1 MTRSRR
7 FSPPFKDLIGN
18 EVNAGAWHY
27 RSDDGTLL
35 LVDGSIP
42 GWDYLKNLELHREVE
57 VDGARVAGTCD
68 LPAGAT
74 FSLVVTAHSPS
85 ARFRRIVFRSNTL
98 QRKQEKIAIRFELS
112 GVSLSKEVRLEMEIL
127 LVHPVATKSPFVATL
142 PGSRLY
148 GDILRIDLEGSGSR
162 MPIEIAD
169 LTNQI
174 PGLTAPHA
182 SWHVLME
189 TSDLHAPTMRSLR
202 VFLNSAER
210 RVIDAMQAGDKLM
223 LSLLGADVAR
233 RVLSAAIED
242 DDFIA
247 NPDDYEEGSIGEAAQ
262 RLLRL
267 CFPGQSPSNV
277 RAVAASNPAR
287 YESAI
292 QSCTRLT
299 DV

>member
-18 EVNAGAWHY
+18 EVSAGAWHY
-27 RSDDGTLL
+27 RADDGNLL
-35 LVDGSIP
+35 LVDGTIP
-42 GWDYLKNLELHREVE
+42 GWYYLKNLELHREVE

-68 LPAGAT
+68 LPTGAT
-74 FSLVVTAHSPS
+74 YSLVVTAHSPS
-85 ARFRRIVFRSNTL
+85 ARFRRIVFRSNAL
-98 QRKQEKIAIRFELS
+98 ERKNEKIAIHFDLA
-112 GVSLSKEVRLEMEIL
+112 GLSLSKEVRLETEIL
-127 LVHPVATKSPFVATL
+127 LAHPVATKTPFVATL
-142 PGSRLY
+142 PGSRLF
-148 GDILRIDLEGSGSR
+148 GDIARIDLEGNGSR

-174 PGLTAPHA
+174 PGLSAPRA
-182 SWHVLME
+182 AWHVLME

-202 VFLNSAER
+202 VFLNSAEP
-210 RVIDAMQAGDKLM
+210 RVIDAIQTGDRLM

-233 RVLSAAIED
+233 RILSAAIGD
-242 DDFIA
+242 DDFIE
-247 NPDDYEEGSIGEAAQ
+247 NPEDYEEGSIGEAAR